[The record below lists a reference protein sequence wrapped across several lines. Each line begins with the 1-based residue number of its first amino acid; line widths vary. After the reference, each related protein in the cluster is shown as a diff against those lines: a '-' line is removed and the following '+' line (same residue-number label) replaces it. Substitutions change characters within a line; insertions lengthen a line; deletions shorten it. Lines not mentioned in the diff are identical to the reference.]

1 MIDSSYVDILI
12 KDFGF
17 YPIITI
23 IIIIATIV
31 TFPKFIESSTY
42 FKSRKIKYITEALNS
57 EWVDSDSKKILG
69 ENISRIYLSSALNI
83 RADRKKIKEIVKIYE
98 RLEGSAD
105 TIEIYKAFE
114 ILPDYFYDFPL
125 DIIKIKNKNIYIVC
139 NIFKVLITICITIA
153 IYLFVFSISEII
165 TSYNEGGVVNAFLK
179 IDFKFVIAIFL
190 SLTANYYYI
199 CMKEYYYAHKVLGK
213 YMRILS

>member
-17 YPIITI
+17 YPIMTI

-42 FKSRKIKYITEALNS
+42 FKSRKIKYINEALNS

-114 ILPDYFYDFPL
+114 ILPEYFYDLPL
-125 DIIKIKNKNIYIVC
+125 DIIEIKNKKIYIGF

-153 IYLFVFSISEII
+153 ICLFVFSISEIV
-165 TSYNEGGVVNAFLK
+165 TNYNEGGIVNAFLK
-179 IDFKFVIAIFL
+179 IDFKFAIAIFL

-199 CMKEYYYAHKVLGK
+199 CMNKFYYAHEVLGK
-213 YMRILS
+213 YMRTLS